1 MELMILQ
8 IVRKQED
15 AMLQHPNIWGVYH
28 HELINHPAYEPF
40 LI

>member
-1 MELMILQ
+1 M
-8 IVRKQED
+8 VRKQED
-15 AMLQHPNIWGVYH
+15 AMLRHTNIWGAHH

>member
-8 IVRKQED
+8 MVRLQED
-15 AMLQHPNIWGVYH
+15 AIQNIWGAHH